1 MADNDDKLSTWIRR
15 ILLGPLAIMAPGAIT
30 EGLVS
35 GTVDDLMA
43 RGEPPPE
50 DFADELRPVACVAML
65 GMWLL
70 LLLVNAWLFWKVWL
84 SREGAR

>member
-1 MADNDDKLSTWIRR
+1 MAGNDDKLFTWIWR
-15 ILLGPLAIMAPGAIT
+15 ILSGPLAIMAMGAIV

-35 GTVDDLMA
+35 GTVDNLMA
-43 RGEPPPE
+43 RGEPSPE
-50 DFADELRPVACVAML
+50 EFAYERQPVAYISML

-70 LLLVNAWLFWKVWL
+70 LLLVSAWLFWRVWL